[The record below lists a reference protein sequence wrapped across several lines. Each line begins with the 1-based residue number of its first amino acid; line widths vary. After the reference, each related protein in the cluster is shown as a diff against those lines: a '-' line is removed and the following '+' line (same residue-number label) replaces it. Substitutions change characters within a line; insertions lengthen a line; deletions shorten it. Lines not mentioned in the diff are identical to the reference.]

1 MHSVVVR
8 CTPSWCQWLQNWKY
22 RDFSAVINLFR
33 KCLQGRTGREGGKR
47 PPNLCGCRP
56 CAFVYSGSQCDTT
69 PKASSTDK
77 PFRVRGSGC
86 VHVSVS
92 ECTSDSGV
100 PYRSNHPCRRLHLA
114 LLLSLIR
121 LRAVVYRSTYGNR
134 PCQGASLS
142 SAPTAISLP
151 LSMTG
156 SKVVKRR
163 RVCKDINYRETSC
176 FVSCSRRRC

>member
-1 MHSVVVR
+1 M
-8 CTPSWCQWLQNWKY
+8 
-22 RDFSAVINLFR
+22 
-33 KCLQGRTGREGGKR
+33 
-47 PPNLCGCRP
+47 
-56 CAFVYSGSQCDTT
+56 
-69 PKASSTDK
+69 
-77 PFRVRGSGC
+77 
-86 VHVSVS
+86 S

-142 SAPTAISLP
+142 SAPTAISLL

-176 FVSCSRRRC
+176 FVSCSRRRCYCITNRCQRNYYPCCNHHYKTGLAILSALNIAQLTRTNYGGLGRRGRRPFPGRWGAVRQHWKLSSAS